1 VSFTFLERYE
11 LKYWVPPRLLS
22 DVRAFVEM
30 FLEPEHRGQRQTN
43 VSLYL
48 DSLDHTLYR
57 AHVGGSADRF
67 KLRVRRYGSGSSETV
82 FAEVKRKVKDV
93 VVKTRAVIPASAWSA
108 VIEPVTGPTG
118 RVDSFGA
125 VADPLLQDFAYRVA
139 VTRAVPQLI
148 VACTRSAWVP
158 AISLDT
164 TRVTLDEEI
173 TALPYRGAFFDLDP
187 RHAVAIDGEDAH
199 LGFRGRLA
207 MLELKFTGAAPGW
220 MSDLTRRFG
229 LQRTNY
235 SKFVAA
241 TRILDE
247 RALLTLLGRVPL
259 LPDERR
265 VGPDELLL

>member
-30 FLEPEHRGQRQTN
+30 FLEPEHRGQQQSN

-48 DSLDHTLYR
+48 DSLEHTLFR

-108 VIEPVTGPTG
+108 VIEP
-118 RVDSFGA
+118 RGA

-158 AISLDT
+158 SISFDT
-164 TRVTLDEEI
+164 TRVTLDEDI

-187 RHAVAIDGEDAH
+187 RQAVAIDGEDSH
-199 LGFRGRLA
+199 QGFRGRLA
-207 MLELKFTGAAPGW
+207 MLELKFTGAAPAW

-247 RALLTLLGRVPL
+247 RALLPLLGRVPL